1 MINYP
6 IMQAFTFNLF
16 FCPILA
22 YHLTMSPYID
32 LIVNIIMDIN
42 ECALM
47 VLGAFF
53 FTFAEPSN
61 NSKRLNILGYAAIGV
76 ILFIF
81 MLNITVLW
89 VLKLI
94 SLWKEVKVL

>member
-1 MINYP
+1 
-6 IMQAFTFNLF
+6 
-16 FCPILA
+16 
-22 YHLTMSPYID
+22 MSPYID

-42 ECALM
+42 ECALI
-47 VLGAFF
+47 VIGAFF

-81 MLNITVLW
+81 ILNVTVLW
-89 VLKLI
+89 TLKIVNL
-94 SLWKEVKVL
+94 